1 MRAAFLSVL
10 LFVYVFVPS
19 SYASNAQY
27 KNAIASAHPLATEAG
42 MQILREGGNAFDAA
56 ITVATVLGVVEPYSS
71 GIGGGGFWL
80 LHRAVDSKQIMLD
93 GREKAPLAAHRDMYL
108 DEDGDV
114 VHGQSMN
121 GPLSAGIP
129 GQVAALVHLQKHYG
143 SMPMSRLL
151 KPAIEIADN
160 GFIVDEVYRRM
171 ATFRL
176 LVLQQ
181 FSSSSSVLLANNEV
195 PALGSTIRQSD
206 LANTL
211 RLIARYGQSGFYAGK
226 VADKLVAGVR
236 QAGGNWSLDDLQQY
250 RVVERQPVIFQW
262 QGLKITSASLPSS
275 GGVVLAQILKMLS
288 QYSWAEMDDSQ
299 RYHLLVESMRRA
311 YRDRAEYLGDSD
323 YIEVDIDHLI
333 GIQHAKQLIADLD
346 VKRATPSD
354 ALREISVKVTEG
366 NDTTHYSILDK
377 AGNRVSAT
385 LSINYPF
392 GSGFVVPG
400 TGVLLNDEMDDFSI
414 LPGEPNAYGLVG
426 AEANAI
432 APGKRMLSSMSP
444 TFVENSKRMAIIGT
458 PGGSRII
465 TMVLQAILSFQE
477 GKQADEIV
485 KLPRIHH
492 QFLPDVIQLEPLA
505 LNAGLRQKLQGMG
518 HELMELESDYGNMQV
533 IVHDFSQSMT
543 QAASDP
549 RGIGSANVD

>member
-346 VKRATPSD
+346 VKRATSSD

-444 TFVENSKRMAIIGT
+444 TFVEDSKRMAIIGT

-465 TMVLQAILSFQE
+465 TMVLQAILSFHE
-477 GKQADEIV
+477 GEQADEIV